1 MLQTLV
7 VSVVS
12 VTTQIDRW
20 RLLARTTVLLLVVAA
35 YWPAETA
42 AWQRPRFSPSGS
54 ITSEHWHASRMQSR
68 NRAPWVKSS
77 FQDTPPV
84 NNIIPPIS
92 MPVWAL
98 SCPHNETMSII
109 TYCTPVSSPKSSS
122 CLALALYQGT
132 RTRDA
137 FASGT
142 GILQLLTPA
151 QAPLVPILGKQ
162 SGYTAGVD
170 KRSDCA
176 QAGWAWTNALLL
188 PACALYLQIE
198 QSTSP
203 SFLTAPDHV
212 VVLVQ
217 VSQVGVWKEG
227 AVEWSGDTAS
237 LPALDAS
244 TVLYTGQLRQEGW
257 I

>member
-1 MLQTLV
+1 MLHPLL
-7 VSVVS
+7 VVS
-12 VTTQIDRW
+12 VTTQIVRW

-42 AWQRPRFSPSGS
+42 AWQRPRFSPSR
-54 ITSEHWHASRMQSR
+54 ITPSEHRHVSRVQSR
-68 NRAPWVKSS
+68 NHAPWVKSS
-77 FQDTPPV
+77 FQDMPPV
-84 NNIIPPIS
+84 IPNNIIPPIS

-109 TYCTPVSSPKSSS
+109 TYCTPVSAKSSS
-122 CLALALYQGT
+122 SCMALALYQGT

-137 FASGT
+137 FDAGS

-176 QAGWAWTNALLL
+176 QAGWAWTADVLL

-198 QSTSP
+198 RASS
-203 SFLTAPDHV
+203 SMLTAPDHV

-217 VSQVGVWKEG
+217 VAKIGVWKQG
-227 AVEWSGDTAS
+227 NVEWSCDTS
-237 LPALDAS
+237 LPPLDAS